1 MVIYQ
6 TMCNLLFNSCPNKSV
21 GVWFQKFVR
30 TVFYFDFALEGIIH
44 RLHKKPSDCFR
55 LACVVNIHNSILMP
69 K

>member
-44 RLHKKPSDCFR
+44 RLHKKPR
-55 LACVVNIHNSILMP
+55 AKILSAFYP
-69 K
+69 NNR